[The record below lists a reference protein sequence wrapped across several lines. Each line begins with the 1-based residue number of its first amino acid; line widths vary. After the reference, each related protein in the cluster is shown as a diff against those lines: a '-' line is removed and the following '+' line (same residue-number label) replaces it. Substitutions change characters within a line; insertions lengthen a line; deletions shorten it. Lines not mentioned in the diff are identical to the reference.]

1 MKGVVFT
8 EFLEL
13 VEIKFGMQ
21 MVDDIITASDLES
34 GGAYTA
40 VGTYKFGEMV
50 SLLTQ
55 LSNRTQLSIDDLLYT
70 YAQHFFTVIKS
81 SYPGFLESYSDPIEM
96 LSSIEDHI
104 HVEVLKIYPDAQLP
118 TFKTLEKSENTL
130 TLDYLSSRAM
140 YSFGLG
146 LMHETFK
153 FFNIDFNIRLEK
165 LKEDGTHVRFFI
177 ERKNGYSKSRS
188 L

>member
-13 VEIKFGMQ
+13 VETKFGIQ
-21 MVDDIITASDLES
+21 MVDDIIKSSNLES

-50 SLLTQ
+50 SLLSE
-55 LSNRTQLSIDDLLYT
+55 LNKRTQLSIDDLLYV
-70 YAQHFFTVIKS
+70 YAQHFFTVIQV
-81 SYPGFLESYSDPIEM
+81 SYPGFLKTFSDPIEM
-96 LSSIEDHI
+96 LSSIENHI

-118 TFKTLEKSENTL
+118 TFKTLEKTENTL
-130 TLDYLSSRAM
+130 TLDYMSSRAM

-146 LMHETFK
+146 LMHETFN
-153 FFNIDFNIRLEK
+153 FFKIDCTIRLEK
-165 LKEDGTHVRFFI
+165 IKDDGTHVRFFI
-177 ERKNGYSKSRS
+177 KGKNENTRP
-188 L
+188 